1 MEANLKVIRKWISAR
16 TTIGELYLNDTF
28 FSYTLEDT
36 VRAPGIKVHGE
47 TAIPEG
53 EYKIQITPSNR
64 FKRDLPM
71 VFTECN
77 GYELING
84 GISFKGIRFH
94 GGNTHENTEGCILIA
109 YKKLDSNTIQ
119 GSSERDL
126 VKELKNYNIITLTVE
141 NAQVN

>member
-16 TTIGELYLNDTF
+16 TTIGELYLNDEF

-36 VRAPGIKVHGE
+36 IRAYGIKVSGE

-53 EYKIQITPSNR
+53 EYKVQISRSSR

-71 VFTECN
+71 VFTEDN

-94 GGNTHENTEGCILIA
+94 GGNTHKNTEGCILIA
-109 YKKLDSNTIQ
+109 YNKLDSNTIQ

-126 VKELKNYNIITLTVE
+126 VKELKNYNTITLEVI
-141 NAQVN
+141 NSQVK